1 MADIATAIASTVE
14 EQGAATGEIA
24 RNVEEAA
31 NGTAPVTQEMADLR
45 AVAGETD
52 ASAEAARRRPSAAGG
67 FAQEQ
72 RQRFPEHHPKSGLT
86 ATRCSIAWPLMPA
99 RVAPMVKAAEPGHD
113 AGSHRNPALPFKTIE
128 EPARQIPLYGEYE
141 VVILG
146 GGPAGIAAAIA
157 AARAGCRTLLVERYG
172 FLGGMGTA
180 AGVTNFCGLHAN
192 VHGGMHRVVQ
202 GIASELLARIDRLGG
217 LNAPHLILG
226 KIFAQAYDTAAYK
239 IAAAELLDERCIHA
253 LLVET
258 KAGRQA
264 IRAELFIDCSG
275 DGDLAAWAGAPFE
288 VGDGEGHMLHPSMM
302 FRLNGVDPEKAGEA
316 WKTIPALMEK
326 AEAAGMH
333 KFPRKGAIVRPQ
345 RSGIEWRVNFSQ
357 LARAD
362 GRAINGIEPDDLTRG
377 EIEGRR
383 QAVAAFE
390 FLRTVP
396 GFEKSY
402 IIDLPPQLG
411 IRETR
416 PVVGGH
422 QLSGDD
428 VLGCASFDVSIGVN
442 GWPIEAH
449 VAGDVIF
456 TFPPIPE
463 SRGFNELP
471 YRMLVPERIDNVLV
485 AGRCASMTHE
495 GQSAARV
502 SGACFAMGEAA
513 GSAAALALSGNT
525 KPRDVAVD
533 KLQQTLRRQGA
544 CIGRDQSVPAGL

>member
-1 MADIATAIASTVE
+1 
-14 EQGAATGEIA
+14 
-24 RNVEEAA
+24 
-31 NGTAPVTQEMADLR
+31 
-45 AVAGETD
+45 
-52 ASAEAARRRPSAAGG
+52 
-67 FAQEQ
+67 
-72 RQRFPEHHPKSGLT
+72 
-86 ATRCSIAWPLMPA
+86 
-99 RVAPMVKAAEPGHD
+99 
-113 AGSHRNPALPFKTIE
+113 
-128 EPARQIPLYGEYE
+128 
-141 VVILG
+141 
-146 GGPAGIAAAIA
+146 
-157 AARAGCRTLLVERYG
+157 
-172 FLGGMGTA
+172 
-180 AGVTNFCGLHAN
+180 LHAN
-192 VHGGMHRVVQ
+192 VHGAMHRVVQ
-202 GIASELLARIDRLGG
+202 GVASDLLARIDRLGG

-239 IAAAELLDERCIHA
+239 IAADDLLGAHKVDILFHALGAGVVMHDEARIHV

-264 IRAELFIDCSG
+264 IRADIFIDCSG

-288 VGDGEGHMLHPSMM
+288 VGDREGHMLYPSMM

-326 AEAAGMH
+326 AEAAGTH
-333 KFPRKGAIVRPQ
+333 TFPRKAAIVRPQ
-345 RSGIEWRVNFSQ
+345 RSGIEWRVNFTQ

-362 GRAINGIEPDDLTRG
+362 GSAINGIEPDDLTRG

-383 QAVAAFE
+383 QAVEAFA

-402 IIDLPPQLG
+402 IVDLPPQLG

-416 PVVGGH
+416 RVVGGY
-422 QLSGDD
+422 QLSGED
-428 VLGCASFDVSIGVN
+428 VLGCASFEDSIGVN

-471 YRMLVPERIDNVLV
+471 YRMLVPKGVDNLLV

-525 KPRDVAVD
+525 RPRDIAIGT
-533 KLQQTLRRQGA
+533 LQQALRQQGA
-544 CIGRDQSVPAGL
+544 FVGRDQSVPEGL